1 MCEVFIVKVYDSPVD
16 YQAALDRFRKE
27 EHAPANPVHGSAL
40 PEKPSLIDGYV
51 DYQAAAK
58 AWDKEETGKYTIY
71 YMEQEDEGR
80 L

>member
-1 MCEVFIVKVYDSPVD
+1 MMRNESVN

-27 EHAPANPVHGSAL
+27 EHAPANPVHVSAL
-40 PEKPSLIDGYV
+40 PEKPPLIDGYV

-58 AWDKEETGKYTIY
+58 AWDKEEAGKYTIY
-71 YMEQEDEGR
+71 TTEREDESR

>member
-1 MCEVFIVKVYDSPVD
+1 MKGNESVN

-27 EHAPANPVHGSAL
+27 EHAPENPVHGSAL
-40 PEKPSLIDGYV
+40 PENPPLIDGYV

-58 AWDKEETGKYTIY
+58 AWNKEEAGKYTIY
-71 YMEQEDEGR
+71 TTERDDDGR